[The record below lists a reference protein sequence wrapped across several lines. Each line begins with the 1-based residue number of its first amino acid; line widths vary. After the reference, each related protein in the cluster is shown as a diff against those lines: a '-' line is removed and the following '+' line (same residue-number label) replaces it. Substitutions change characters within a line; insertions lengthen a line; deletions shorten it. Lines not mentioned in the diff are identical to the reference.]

1 MIVMRKLS
9 YPRDRGEINNL
20 LAGRGFA
27 VADERTELV
36 NDIINDVLNNGEQAV
51 LKYTARFD
59 GIELDGLLVSDEEFK
74 DAYNK
79 VGDDFIS
86 SLKKSIVN
94 VREFHRKQLRQNWFT
109 YKNSAM
115 TGQIIKPL
123 ARVGAYV
130 PGGRAAYPSSVV
142 MTVIPA
148 LAAGVKEVV
157 VVSPPDKEGRIN
169 PYTLVAAREAGVDEV
184 YKIGGAQAIAALAY
198 GTETIKGVD
207 KIVGPGN
214 IYVTLAKKAVFG
226 VVDIDM
232 LAGPSEVLILAD
244 SSGHPDYIAAD
255 LLSQAEHDPLAISV
269 LITDSELLAEKVD
282 KELALQ
288 LKGLNR
294 KEIAT
299 TSINEN
305 GLIILVDDIKA
316 GSELVNRFAPEHFEL
331 LVKEPFAILPEIDN
345 AGAIFIGEYS
355 SEPLGDYL
363 AGPNHVLPT
372 GGTARFASPLNTDD
386 FIKKSSIIYYQKKDL
401 ASISDDIIQ
410 LAELEGLDGHA
421 NAVKIRFEG
430 NEFND

>member
-1 MIVMRKLS
+1 MRKLS

-27 VADERTELV
+27 VTDERTELV
-36 NDIINDVLNNGEQAV
+36 NNIVNDILNNGDKAV
-51 LKYTARFD
+51 LKYTTKFD
-59 GIELDGLLVSDEEFK
+59 GVELDDLLVSDEEFK
-74 DAYNK
+74 YAYNR
-79 VGDDFIS
+79 VEDNFIS

-94 VREFHRKQLRQNWFT
+94 VREFHCKQLRQNWFT
-109 YKNSAM
+109 YKNSSM

-123 ARVGAYV
+123 TRVGAYV

-148 LAAGVKEVV
+148 KTAGVKEVA
-157 VVSPPDKEGRIN
+157 VVSPPDKEGRVN
-169 PYTLVAAREAGVDEV
+169 PYTLVAAREAGADEV

-214 IYVTLAKKAVFG
+214 IYVTLAKKAVYG

-232 LAGPSEVLILAD
+232 LAGPSEVLVLAD
-244 SSGHPDYIAAD
+244 SSGRPDYIAAD
-255 LLSQAEHDPLAISV
+255 LLSQAEHDPLAISI
-269 LITDSELLAEKVD
+269 LITDSEVLAEGVD
-282 KELALQ
+282 RELALQ

-294 KEIAT
+294 KEIAS
-299 TSINEN
+299 TSIEEN
-305 GLIILVDDIKA
+305 GLIILVDDIKV
-316 GSELVNRFAPEHFEL
+316 GTELVNRLAPEHFEL
-331 LVKEPFAILPEIDN
+331 LVKEPFAILPEINN

-386 FIKKSSIIYYQKKDL
+386 FIKKSSIIYYQKEDL

-421 NAVKIRFEG
+421 NAVKIRFER
-430 NEFND
+430 NESND